1 MEVKN
6 KVELKADT
14 YSAKVGE
21 FDKCLLLFSGG
32 LDTSCMVKWI
42 QEKYE
47 CDVYTFT
54 LNVGQVADFD
64 KTEKKAYSLG
74 AKKHFCIDGRK
85 ELIEEF
91 CWRAV
96 KANAL
101 VGRNG
106 HPISSSLTRPLIIKK
121 AVEVAKNEGIR
132 VIAHGAS
139 GKANDS
145 LRFDNSALTLYPGVK
160 IIAPVRDW
168 GMSREAE
175 LEYAKKH
182 NIEVEATV
190 EKPYSIDDNMWG
202 RETEA
207 GVLNHPEVMA
217 PDDVY
222 SLITLPERAS
232 DQPVSITLDFLN
244 GVPVK
249 VNGKTLSAVQIV
261 EQLNKIGME
270 NGVGMF
276 DFMEDRGVG
285 VKVREIH
292 ESPAAEMLI
301 KSHIDLEELT
311 LTKEELRMKR
321 IIESEWVSEALN
333 GFWFTPFMSAMNAFI
348 DELNR
353 RVSGTVKLK
362 LYKGKAAVVTRES
375 SYALDME
382 NLISKGFIPGVN
394 QKATPPFIEV
404 NGLQRRASR
413 WMAERIKNENTAQNN
428 D

>member
-1 MEVKN
+1 M
-6 KVELKADT
+6 
-14 YSAKVGE
+14 
-21 FDKCLLLFSGG
+21 
-32 LDTSCMVKWI
+32 
-42 QEKYE
+42 
-47 CDVYTFT
+47 
-54 LNVGQVADFD
+54 NVGQVADFD
-64 KTEKKAYSLG
+64 RIEKKAFLLG
-74 AKKHFCIDGRK
+74 AKKHFSIDGRK
-85 ELIEEF
+85 ELIEDF

-101 VGRNG
+101 VGRKG

-121 AVEVAKNEGIR
+121 AVEMAKNEGIR

-145 LRFDNSALTLYPGVK
+145 LRFDNSALTLYQDVK

-168 GMSREAE
+168 CMSREAE

-207 GVLNHPEVMA
+207 GILNHPGVMA
-217 PDDVY
+217 PDDAY
-222 SLITLPERAS
+222 SLTTLAEEAPDRPVFIT
-232 DQPVSITLDFLN
+232 IDFLN
-244 GVPVK
+244 GVPVRI
-249 VNGKTLSAVQIV
+249 NGKALSAVEIV
-261 EQLNKIGME
+261 SQLNAVGRE
-270 NGVGMF
+270 NGIGMF

-321 IIESEWVSEALN
+321 IIELEWVNEALN
-333 GFWFTPFMSAMNAFI
+333 GFWFTPFMSVMNAFI

-353 RVSGTVKLK
+353 RVSGTIKLK
-362 LYKGKAAVVTRES
+362 LYKGKAVVVMRES
-375 SYALDME
+375 PYALDME
-382 NLISKGFIPGVN
+382 NLIRKGVIPEVN
-394 QKATPPFIEV
+394 QNATPAFIEV
-404 NGLQRRASR
+404 NGLQRRASQ
-413 WMAERIKNENTAQNN
+413 WMADSIRNESI
-428 D
+428 